1 MFLSCITREL
11 ELHGFR
17 DHSRTSL
24 IDERTAER
32 GLTDREPPPT
42 FIEVSRER
50 FSMGELETE
59 AQKTR
64 GEIASYLRELA
75 DQLDG
80 DGDVIFELGGKQVVL
95 NPTEPVTLKLEG
107 ESDWSQ
113 GDTEAKQSIEIEL
126 VWWREAAS
134 QNDSALNIMNEET

>member
-1 MFLSCITREL
+1 
-11 ELHGFR
+11 
-17 DHSRTSL
+17 
-24 IDERTAER
+24 
-32 GLTDREPPPT
+32 
-42 FIEVSRER
+42 
-50 FSMGELETE
+50 MGELETE

-80 DGDVIFELGGKQVVL
+80 NGDVRLELGGKQVVL

-107 ESDWSQ
+107 ESDWSE

-134 QNDSALNIMNEET
+134 QNEGKLNIVNEGA